1 MAEGPDDKALA
12 TIPVNRA
19 RKRAVRTRAPQP
31 GPVTVTVHDLE
42 KINPLARSLAM
53 YLAGGDRKRCQII
66 TATTSLTEVLVTNH
80 PKG

>member
-1 MAEGPDDKALA
+1 MAEEPDDKALA

-19 RKRAVRTRAPQP
+19 RKRAARTRAPRP

-42 KINPLARSLAM
+42 KIDPVAKSLALW
-53 YLAGGDRKRCQII
+53 LAEGNRKRCQVI
-66 TATTSLTEVLVTNH
+66 TATTAFTEVLVTNH